1 MATAVGPDM
10 PISPRLVVSAHAAD
24 GNLDGDNSLDNRPPS
39 SPRSNPPPNPHFVF
53 PARPAP
59 SSAPSSFSRAS
70 GRRPKS
76 LVDSFQLGSLTH
88 PEHNR
93 RKSLSPALPDF
104 SFNPGVRPPVLDR
117 VPSPSLSPALPDFKF
132 NPGAGL
138 ASPPPALEHPF
149 LSPPLSPHAPQTPSS
164 PRAIPTRPG
173 GGHRRGG
180 SEFVGGQIRSGDAI
194 TVLGTSPT
202 KSESGCASPQLK
214 PANPRRGHAH
224 RRSAAIS
231 SHDLSVI
238 LKPMNAQPR
247 GSSAPN
253 SPATFD
259 RVEEP
264 PFPDLPVLQNP
275 EQKESS
281 DTEAVCDAASDALA
295 KSAGTE
301 GAETKTPSRPS
312 TRARVGFSD
321 TLEFIPRP
329 LSLVSSDTSSTMT
342 ARPGHSLSGSIS
354 SIISLTGSILEREVS
369 AMAASPPRL
378 STDARPSTAG
388 AILEGSLSPPAP
400 ESARS
405 PQRRNSIPLLNA
417 PALAAA
423 AGTGQDIPSPSK
435 VPKRWSFF
443 GLEPFVGATSPTR
456 TRPLSSSSSELTSKA
471 ANSSSSDERETGHST
486 DPDADAGADQ
496 GLSRKPSKKGN
507 KKKKQKKVRTWAGSI
522 LTRKSKHRHA
532 RKSSRSRAQTPP
544 PPNEDMTDEDSDGTT
559 EMTIEVSP
567 PAEESPSTKV
577 TEWQARPPTPPED
590 DAPFPMI
597 DLDAALGPFNTPL
610 PRNAEWDAAQRAS
623 GLVKR
628 PLHSA
633 ARLSPNM
640 SYQHRRAESA
650 PEMPPFNRAGIPR
663 FSSNSTMADVFEEDE
678 EDETKAV
685 EKGAGSVSTTGDATA
700 HDAGAASIDIR
711 VTADVPR
718 SPLDRAIDPTD
729 DAVSSRAVSRKGSGL
744 SGFSDDDQTEPSMCL
759 TSEYSASSL
768 HDEIIME
775 ESGSPK
781 WHGPDGNYSM
791 KDDTSGSSTPSPRR
805 VFKGKDLEPV
815 DVSPLQLPTP
825 SVAPVSPYSIGQ
837 SSSFSS
843 PRSPMSYEDGNRIST
858 APSSVTEDN
867 FQSLLMGEPGP
878 EVRLSMD
885 IPSLT
890 SSNSTMTRESTFAH
904 NVHHLSQAPVP
915 GERPASF
922 SSPFGRRGS
931 LASIGRLISTSHG
944 ERSKLS
950 IEVSLDAEEK
960 KSKTSKAKR
969 LSRLMQF
976 WKPKESSSKA

>member
-10 PISPRLVVSAHAAD
+10 SISPRLVVSAHAAD
-24 GNLDGDNSLDNRPPS
+24 DDLDGDTTIDQNSPS

-76 LVDSFQLGSLTH
+76 LVDSFQLGPLTH
-88 PEHNR
+88 AEPNR

-104 SFNPGVRPPVLDR
+104 SFNPGVRPPAPDR
-117 VPSPSLSPALPDFKF
+117 APSPSRSLALPDFKF
-132 NPGAGL
+132 NPGSGL
-138 ASPPPALEHPF
+138 TSPPPVPEHPF
-149 LSPPLSPHAPQTPSS
+149 LSPPLSPHLPQAPAS

-202 KSESGCASPQLK
+202 KSESGLASPQLR

-231 SHDLSVI
+231 SHDLSMI
-238 LKPMNAQPR
+238 LKPINAQPR
-247 GSSAPN
+247 GNSAPN
-253 SPATFD
+253 SPATFE
-259 RVEEP
+259 RVDDQ
-264 PFPDLPVLQNP
+264 PFPDLSLQQTP
-275 EQKESS
+275 EPKESS
-281 DTEAVCDAASDALA
+281 DAKISSEAAADLLP
-295 KSAGTE
+295 KSAESDGT
-301 GAETKTPSRPS
+301 ETKTPSRPS

-354 SIISLTGSILEREVS
+354 SIISLTGSTSLDREVS
-369 AMAASPPRL
+369 AMATSPPRQ

-388 AILEGSLSPPAP
+388 AILERSMSPPAP

-405 PQRRNSIPLLNA
+405 PLRRNSIPLLNV
-417 PALAAA
+417 PSLAIQADSSLD
-423 AGTGQDIPSPSK
+423 TPSPSK

-456 TRPLSSSSSELTSKA
+456 TRPLSSSSSELANKV
-471 ANSSSSDERETGHST
+471 ANSSSSDEREAGHST
-486 DPDADAGADQ
+486 EPDVDVQ
-496 GLSRKPSKKGN
+496 GNQEVLHNASKKSN

-532 RKSSRSRAQTPP
+532 RKSSRSRVQTPP
-544 PPNEDMTDEDSDGTT
+544 PPTEDLTDEDSDGTT
-559 EMTIEVSP
+559 ELNLEAPTQ
-567 PAEESPSTKV
+567 ADESPAANT

-640 SYQHRRAESA
+640 GYQHRRAESA

-678 EDETKAV
+678 EDEAKAA
-685 EKGAGSVSTTGDATA
+685 EKDEGSSCVKGDGPA
-700 HDAGAASIDIR
+700 HDVGAASIDIR

-718 SPLDRAIDPTD
+718 SPFDRVIDPND

-744 SGFSDDDQTEPSMCL
+744 SGFSDDDKTEQSMCL

-791 KDDTSGSSTPSPRR
+791 KGDTSGSSTPSPRR
-805 VFKGKDLEPV
+805 AFKGKDLAPV
-815 DVSPLQLPTP
+815 DVSPLHLPTP
-825 SVAPVSPYSIGQ
+825 SMVPVSPYSIGQ
-837 SSSFSS
+837 SSPFSS

-890 SSNSTMTRESTFAH
+890 SSNSTMTRESAF
-904 NVHHLSQAPVP
+904 VHHLSQAPVP

-950 IEVSLDAEEK
+950 IEVSLEAEEK

-976 WKPKESSSKA
+976 WRPKESSAKA

>member
-1 MATAVGPDM
+1 MATAVGPDI

-88 PEHNR
+88 PEPNR

-104 SFNPGVRPPVLDR
+104 SFNPGVRPPALDR

-149 LSPPLSPHAPQTPSS
+149 LSPPLSPYAPQAPSS

-202 KSESGCASPQLK
+202 KSESGCASPQLR

-238 LKPMNAQPR
+238 LKPINAQPR

-259 RVEEP
+259 RVEDH
-264 PFPDLPVLQNP
+264 PFPDLPVLQKP
-275 EQKESS
+275 EQKELS
-281 DTEAVCDAASDALA
+281 DTEAVCDAASDALT
-295 KSAGTE
+295 KSAGAE
-301 GAETKTPSRPS
+301 GAETKTPARPS

-354 SIISLTGSILEREVS
+354 SIISLTGSTLEREVS
-369 AMAASPPRL
+369 AMAASPPRQ

-388 AILEGSLSPPAP
+388 AILERSLSPPVP

-405 PQRRNSIPLLNA
+405 PLRRNSIPLLNA
-417 PALAAA
+417 PALATAA
-423 AGTGQDIPSPSK
+423 CTDQDTPSPSK
-435 VPKRWSFF
+435 APKRWSFF

-471 ANSSSSDERETGHST
+471 ANSPSSDERETGHST
-486 DPDADAGADQ
+486 DPDADVAADQ
-496 GLSRKPSKKGN
+496 ELSQKASKQGN

-522 LTRKSKHRHA
+522 LTRKSMNRHA
-532 RKSSRSRAQTPP
+532 RGSRNRAQTPP
-544 PPNEDMTDEDSDGTT
+544 PPNEDVTDEDSDGTT
-559 EMTIEVSP
+559 EMNLEISP
-567 PAEESPSTKV
+567 PAEESPSEQAA
-577 TEWQARPPTPPED
+577 EWQARPPTPPED

-623 GLVKR
+623 GLIKR

-650 PEMPPFNRAGIPR
+650 PEMPPFNRAGLPR

-685 EKGAGSVSTTGDATA
+685 ERGVGSSSTTGDGPP
-700 HDAGAASIDIR
+700 HDAGAANIDIR
-711 VTADVPR
+711 VTADVSR
-718 SPLDRAIDPTD
+718 SPFDRAIDPTD

-744 SGFSDDDQTEPSMCL
+744 SGFSDDDQTEQSMCL
-759 TSEYSASSL
+759 MSEYSASSL
-768 HDEIIME
+768 HDEIIVE

-781 WHGPDGNYSM
+781 WPGPDGNYSM

-825 SVAPVSPYSIGQ
+825 SMVPVSPYSIGQ

-890 SSNSTMTRESTFAH
+890 SSNSTMTRESTFAQT
-904 NVHHLSQAPVP
+904 VHHLSQAPVP

-950 IEVSLDAEEK
+950 IEVSLEAEK